1 MTIADPDTW
10 ILGLDLGARGR
21 GAVRV
26 ADWLAGPDRTIGVHV
41 LEHWSRPYIR
51 PNAISAVHEAVRRIG
66 EEFHVTP
73 PARVSVLEAAS
84 AEEGLAQAA
93 HGAAGLVI
101 GRAAAGHEDGP
112 FGLGRVARRLL
123 RALPGP
129 VVVVPRDLEAIAPGP
144 VLLATDLDESSDA
157 AASFA
162 RALAHEHQ
170 RELVVVH
177 VGEPRHSDLI
187 DELEPGWLAAREAY
201 RDELAAALERWT
213 ARHEL
218 TALPRRIVYG
228 SAVDELVSLA
238 ATMKAVMLVVGSRRL
253 GAAGRVFLGSTAS
266 ALAGRAA
273 CPVAVVPPA

>member
-41 LEHWSRPYIR
+41 LEHWTRPYIR

-66 EEFHVTP
+66 DEFHVTP
-73 PARVSVLEAAS
+73 PARISVLEAAS
-84 AEEGLAQAA
+84 AEEGLAEAA
-93 HGAAGLVI
+93 RGAAGLVI
-101 GRAAAGHEDGP
+101 GRVAGSRQDTP

-123 RALPGP
+123 RSLPGP
-129 VVVVPRDLEAIAPGP
+129 VVVVPRDLEAVAPGP

-157 AASFA
+157 AAAFA
-162 RALAHEHQ
+162 RALAGKHG

-177 VGEPRHSDLI
+177 VGERRHSDLI
-187 DELEPGWLAAREAY
+187 DELEPSWLAAREAY
-201 RDELAAALERWT
+201 RDELAAALARWM
-213 ARHEL
+213 ARHDL
-218 TALPRRIVYG
+218 AQAPRRVVYG
-228 SAVDELVSLA
+228 STVDELVTLA
-238 ATMKAVMLVVGSRRL
+238 ATIDAAMLVVGSRRL

-273 CPVAVVPPA
+273 CPVAVIPPA